1 MYPRIQI
8 RYHVSSRSS
17 EPLRVTFYH
26 PDFNKADLSDIK
38 GLVSLKF
45 KLFSNGKELNKER
58 MKIRKHS
65 LGCYV
70 CCYSEITKRDEYNN
84 VNVVNMASLEY
95 AKSLPNGLDKNLH
108 CISIE
113 SMLRD
118 PIVFLY
124 IESSNNIDDGFL
136 EINDIENF
144 EIVRVDDPDLLYIG
158 SEICPPAKSIEYYPA
173 EFNFSRTERVKNR
186 TQLLKIG
193 EYIEEIRLSYFRN
206 RIDGMIIE
214 HYVDISAELW
224 DKYKN
229 KVPKG
234 VEEVTKWWSSNLWS
248 DDEDNEKMLKR
259 LKNGEVIKVRDINK
273 EEVEQLISWC
283 MAQEKV
289 TREEATKIVRNNKYI
304 SNLPI
309 FDKLEI

>member
-1 MYPRIQI
+1 MYPKIQV
-8 RYHVSSRSS
+8 RYHASSRSH
-17 EPLRVTFYH
+17 EPVRVTFYH
-26 PDFNKADLSDIK
+26 QDFDKADLSDIK
-38 GLVSLKF
+38 SIVSLKF
-45 KLFSNGKELNKER
+45 KLFSNGKEFDKEDI
-58 MKIRKHS
+58 KIKKHS

-70 CCYSEITKRDEYNN
+70 CCYSDITKRAEYNKIN
-84 VNVVNMASLEY
+84 SVNLASLEY
-95 AKSLPNGLDKNLH
+95 AKSLPNGLDKSLH
-108 CISIE
+108 CIPIE

-124 IESSNNIDDGFL
+124 IESRNTIDDGSI
-136 EINDIENF
+136 EISDTDNF
-144 EIVRVDDPDLLYIG
+144 EIVKVDDPDLLYVG
-158 SEICPPAKSIEYYPA
+158 SKIDPPSKSIEYYPA
-173 EFNFSRTERVKNR
+173 EFNFNRTERIKNR
-186 TQLLKIG
+186 TKLLKIG

-206 RIDGMIIE
+206 RKDGMIIE
-214 HYVDISAELW
+214 HCVDIPAELW

-273 EEVEQLISWC
+273 KEVEELISWC
-283 MAQEKV
+283 MAGEKI
-289 TREEATKIVRNNKYI
+289 TRGEAIKIVRSNKYI

-309 FDKLEI
+309 FDTLV